1 MAKIWYDEAN
11 IKLMKQTFSFI
22 WELAKVFII
31 ALVIVLP
38 IRYFL
43 FQPFIVKGDSMV
55 PNFHSGDY
63 LIIDEISYR
72 FNAPKRGEVVVFK
85 YPENPSQKFI
95 KRIVGLPG
103 DTVEIKDGQVILYDK
118 DNNQQVLEEA
128 YLPSSKE
135 TYGNIKVSLG
145 SDQYFV
151 LGDNRPYS
159 SDSRTW
165 GPLPKSNIIGRVFMR
180 VFPLAALGKIT
191 LPAYAY

>member
-1 MAKIWYDEAN
+1 
-11 IKLMKQTFSFI
+11 MKQTFSFI

-72 FNAPKRGEVVVFK
+72 FNAPKRGEVIVFK

-95 KRIVGLPG
+95 KRIIGLPG

-165 GPLPKSNIIGRVFMR
+165 GPLPKSNIIGRVFIR

>member
-1 MAKIWYDEAN
+1 
-11 IKLMKQTFSFI
+11 MKQTFSFI

-72 FNAPKRGEVVVFK
+72 FNAPKRGEVIVFK

-103 DTVEIKDGQVILYDK
+103 DTVEIRDGQVILYDK
-118 DNNQQVLEEA
+118 DNNQQVLEES

-165 GPLPKSNIIGRVFMR
+165 GPLPKSNIIGKVFMR

>member
-1 MAKIWYDEAN
+1 
-11 IKLMKQTFSFI
+11 MKQTSSFL
-22 WELAKVFII
+22 WELSKVFII
-31 ALVIVLP
+31 ALVIVIP

-72 FNAPKRGEVVVFK
+72 FSEPKRGEVIVFK

-95 KRIVGLPG
+95 KRIIGVPG
-103 DTVEIKDGQVILYDK
+103 ETVEVKDGQVLLYDK
-118 DNNQQVLEEA
+118 DNNPQVLEET
-128 YLPSSKE
+128 YLPSSNE
-135 TYGNIKVSLG
+135 TYGNLKVSLG
-145 SDQYFV
+145 DDQYFV

-165 GPLPKSNIIGRVFMR
+165 GTLPRENIIGRVLIR
-180 VFPLAALGKIT
+180 VFPLASLGKIT